1 MTKKTRQVTYICGG
15 DKITME
21 TNQVNE
27 PMATYNA
34 LDANNVMWLI
44 EQVRK
49 GINYR
54 KFIQFANIGSF
65 NLIEWA
71 GFLHLSERT
80 MLRYKQEEK
89 TFDTLQ
95 SEKIIEITLLQKKGT
110 EVFGS
115 EPQFNLWLN
124 ANNIALGNI
133 KPKQMLDNSFG
144 INLLKDELT
153 KIEHGILA

>member
-1 MTKKTRQVTYICGG
+1 MSKKPRQKTYICG
-15 DKITME
+15 DQNDTMK

-27 PMATYNA
+27 PMVAYNT
-34 LDANNVMWLI
+34 LENNNVLWLI
-44 EQVRK
+44 EQVRN
-49 GINYR
+49 GVNYN
-54 KFIQFANIGSF
+54 KFLQFVSNGPF

-95 SEKIIEITLLQKKGT
+95 SEKIIEIAILQKKGA
-110 EVFGS
+110 EIFGNTS
-115 EPQFNLWLN
+115 QFNLWLGTPN
-124 ANNIALGNI
+124 LALGKA
-133 KPKQMLDNSFG
+133 KPKEMLDNSFG

-153 KIEHGILA
+153 RIEFGVLA

>member
-1 MTKKTRQVTYICGG
+1 
-15 DKITME
+15 
-21 TNQVNE
+21 
-27 PMATYNA
+27 MAVYNA
-34 LDANNVMWLI
+34 VDGNNIFWLI

-49 GINYR
+49 GINYK
-54 KFIQFANIGSF
+54 KFINFANSGPF

-95 SEKIIEITLLQKKGT
+95 SEKIIEIALLQNKGA
-110 EVFGS
+110 EVFGNVS
-115 EPQFNLWLN
+115 QFNLWLN
-124 ANNIALGNI
+124 TQNFALGKI
-133 KPKQMLDNSFG
+133 KPKEMLDNSFG

-153 KIEHGILA
+153 KIEHGVLA